1 MWFAFRMQQEVAKAQ
16 TSFSVHGSCTAC
28 LSFLNGGPITIK
40 SVALKRETPIH
51 PTLNPIFAET
61 SCALLGGRVTTAP
74 SLCLLSSVLPPHRF
88 YCRSTHLEGHSGPIS
103 NPHQHANC
111 FRRSMG
117 HRTYTKWGTYQVI
130 SKQSQVN
137 DALGM
142 HMQMIKCVYWMYIY
156 ISKKD
161 MFTTAHSVRIHVFN
175 MYDTYVRKL
184 MVLCGIWFA

>member
-88 YCRSTHLEGHSGPIS
+88 YCRSTRLEGHSGPLTHIRMPIAFVDQWDIEHMRNGALIKS
-103 NPHQHANC
+103 SQSKARWMMLWPCTFKWLNV
-111 FRRSMG
+111 
-117 HRTYTKWGTYQVI
+117 YTGCIYKYLKKTCSLLHTVLEYMF
-130 SKQSQVN
+130 STCTTHMCVN
-137 DALGM
+137 WW
-142 HMQMIKCVYWMYIY
+142 Y
-156 ISKKD
+156 
-161 MFTTAHSVRIHVFN
+161 
-175 MYDTYVRKL
+175 
-184 MVLCGIWFA
+184 FA